1 MLDQKPDRRTKYIFF
16 IMNSVYYGF
25 LISLCYG
32 LVSSATVY
40 IFDKAEFSNYIR
52 HFFLSY
58 NSFLTGGL
66 GFGLTY
72 QVYKTQKYIPELISN
87 VFKNHD
93 LVSLPQF
100 NEHKER
106 FYSVRRSMSIVTIH
120 ILIAFVL
127 FYYAKF
133 PFADKIPETFM
144 VIFGCSLFGC
154 GVYVGRK
161 IFYVAQ
167 MLQTI
172 ENIEFEDD
180 IFSDNKLDGIA
191 VYVNVITT
199 FTVIAIW
206 LHVNSYY
213 NGPFIYD
220 SLFGKSV
227 RVFMFYPAITA
238 LPVLVIFNYY
248 PRAFI
253 RKIYTKS
260 IANKLSLLEKALKGK
275 KKITEFEKI
284 QYLAEVDKI
293 SKEELK
299 YRLSLALNDLPMII
313 TIVIM
318 LVGLFI

>member
-1 MLDQKPDRRTKYIFF
+1 
-16 IMNSVYYGF
+16 MNSVYYGF
-25 LISLCYG
+25 LISLGYG
-32 LVSSATVY
+32 VLSSLFVY
-40 IFDKAEFSNYIR
+40 LFDKEEFNIYIR

-58 NSFLTGGL
+58 NSFLAGGL

-87 VFKNHD
+87 VFNKYD
-93 LVSLPQF
+93 LDRVTQF
-100 NEHKER
+100 NEHKLR
-106 FYSVRRSMSIVTIH
+106 FYSLRRSIAMVTLHIVIS
-120 ILIAFVL
+120 FVL

-133 PFADKIPETFM
+133 PFVDKIPDTFM
-144 VIFGCSLFGC
+144 VIFGCALFGC

-161 IFYVAQ
+161 MFYAAQ

-172 ENIEFEDD
+172 ENIEFSDD
-180 IFSDNKLDGIA
+180 IFSENKLEGIA
-191 VYVNVITT
+191 VYINVITT
-199 FTVIAIW
+199 FTVIALW
-206 LHVNSYY
+206 LHINSYY

-220 SLFGKSV
+220 SIFGKSV
-227 RVFMFYPAITA
+227 RIFMFYPAILA

-248 PRAFI
+248 PRVFI

-260 IANKLSLLEKALKGK
+260 IANKLNLLEKTLKGK

-299 YRLSLALNDLPMII
+299 YRLSLALNDLPMVI
-313 TIVIM
+313 TIIIM
-318 LVGLFI
+318 LVGLFV